1 MIDYKNATV
10 NKLKT
15 IVAESNDYAYE
26 NVLVAICELRQRGI
40 DIPQSDIEEFC
51 IKYRLPGIEAG
62 MADFFKGNNVT
73 SYEEYYRKSTYGNQP
88 TQAPLPQSTYQQPI
102 MQHQPAQQQ
111 YNSGGG
117 NASIREAGSALI
129 GAAIWIVINFILTFC
144 VAMYWQ
150 FKMLDIAA
158 GKETPGSLLFT
169 LLMQGVLLLLAF
181 GAVVY
186 KLAKAGMK
194 LREA

>member
-40 DIPQSDIEEFC
+40 DIPQADIESFC

-73 SYEEYYRKSTYGNQP
+73 SYEEYYRKGVYDSQP
-88 TQAPLPQSTYQQPI
+88 TQPQQGSYQQPI
-102 MQHQPAQQQ
+102 MQRGAMHQPS
-111 YNSGGG
+111 YNIGSG
-117 NASIREAGSALI
+117 NSSIRDAGSSLI
-129 GAAIWIVINFILTFC
+129 AVGISVVVNFILTIG
-144 VAMYWQ
+144 VGMYWPL
-150 FKMLDIAA
+150 KMADVAA
-158 GKETPGSLLFT
+158 GKETPGSLLVT
-169 LLMQGVLLLLAF
+169 LLIQALLLLLGF

-186 KLAKAGMK
+186 HLIKAGMR